1 MHEIMSPESTSKRL
15 FRIKQNLIFGEID
28 IILMTKLVL
37 KDIIR
42 YLYFPENMFYYNT
55 ANVTQKYVQSIVVYN
70 FFYPTTK
77 P

>member
-55 ANVTQKYVQSIVVYN
+55 ANVTQ
-70 FFYPTTK
+70 
-77 P
+77 